1 MVRTLHHPPHDIS
14 VTVGLAAILGLL
26 FALASGIGQIDN
38 TPERATLGA
47 RGVEFSGSR
56 LELPSVPRLVMVCG
70 DETDHV
76 ITYAAS
82 DSQYRFL
89 VSRGCRDFADAH
101 GTPSGCLESPG
112 TDGRPSLRAVV
123 GPRRFQVA
131 VEMAKNPSRSWI
143 ACRWSAH
150 PKQQPKCLPRGC
162 SAAR

>member
-1 MVRTLHHPPHDIS
+1 
-14 VTVGLAAILGLL
+14 
-26 FALASGIGQIDN
+26 
-38 TPERATLGA
+38 
-47 RGVEFSGSR
+47 
-56 LELPSVPRLVMVCG
+56 MVCG

-89 VSRGCRDFADAH
+89 VSRGCRDFADAWDAERLLGVAGH
-101 GTPSGCLESPG
+101 RWAAQSAGRGRAAPVPG
-112 TDGRPSLRAVV
+112 
-123 GPRRFQVA
+123 A

-162 SAAR
+162 SAAGKPLPSRPSGRGATRVAARAAAQPDTITPRWAGGGVIRLGLAHAQPHRNTRCTARPRQKRGRTAQC